1 MATKYL
7 TGGEQTTVNS
17 TITELFPSLWF
28 NNNKRPPRNTAEL
41 TEFIKKVKL
50 NTPDSKKT
58 FVAKSLSS
66 DMKQAEKF
74 ISQAFTLI
82 EPKML
87 KTKLD
92 NAFGITQYLYETNKS
107 NPINKTV
114 WGYRAKPEGVPAN
127 HAGDLFI
134 VFKDRS
140 ITGIS
145 LKAGSKSSAEPKL
158 NSYVRTTLMKPY
170 WKKLDPMA
178 DDKLKNDLWKKVYS
192 KVPGLPKSVTK
203 ENYYSSGRVAKIN
216 PEMDAALLKLFK
228 SNPDEFDR
236 LYQIQNKVSKEALC
250 NLINSSVKVTKQWI
264 NEEFRL
270 EKPQAVPLILVKAIG
285 NKAEE
290 QGDKLVNFLPKVTKV
305 HAYINK
311 NSVQEWFIDVSDSK
325 GKTLTLLMTIRSD
338 SEYRAE
344 KRKGKLGAL
353 AMLKLLYRGVKK

>member
-1 MATKYL
+1 MSRYL
-7 TGGEQTTVNS
+7 VGGEQTTINS

-28 NNNKRPPRNTAEL
+28 NAMNRPPKTTKEL
-41 TEFIKKVKL
+41 ADFVHSASL
-50 NTPDSKKT
+50 NHPSIKKT
-58 FVAKSLSS
+58 FVNSADITQAK
-66 DMKQAEKF
+66 KF
-74 ISQAFTLI
+74 IVQAFSMI

-92 NAFGITQYLYETNKS
+92 NAFGITHYLYETNKS
-107 NPINKTV
+107 NPITKAV
-114 WGYRAKPEGVPAN
+114 WGYRAKPPGVPSN
-127 HAGDLFI
+127 HAGDIFLF
-134 VFKDRS
+134 FADKS
-140 ITGIS
+140 IAGIS

-170 WKKLDPMA
+170 WKQLDPRA
-178 DDKLKNDLWKKVYS
+178 DDNLKLALWKNVYS
-192 KVPGLPKSVTK
+192 KVPGLPKSVNK
-203 ENYYSSGRVAKIN
+203 DNYYTAGRTAKIN
-216 PEMDAALLKLFK
+216 PDLDSALLKLFK
-228 SNPDEFDR
+228 SDPDEFDR
-236 LYQIQNKVSKEALC
+236 LYQIQNRISKETLC

-285 NKAEE
+285 TRAEE
-290 QGDKLVNFLPKVTKV
+290 QGDKLVNFLSKVTKV

-325 GKTLTLLMTIRSD
+325 GKKLTLLMTIRSD
-338 SEYRAE
+338 SEYRPD

>member
-1 MATKYL
+1 MPKYL
-7 TGGEQTTVNS
+7 SGGEQTTVNS

-28 NNNKRPPRNTAEL
+28 NNNSRPPRTTDEL
-41 TEFIKKVKL
+41 SNFINKVNL
-50 NTPDSKKT
+50 NSPNSKKT
-58 FVAKSLSS
+58 FVASS
-66 DMKQAEKF
+66 MTSDIKQAEKF
-74 ISQAFTLI
+74 INQAFTLI

-92 NAFGITQYLYETNKS
+92 NAFGITQYLYETDAS
-107 NPINKTV
+107 NPISKAV
-114 WGYRAKPEGVPAN
+114 WGYRAKPAGVPSN
-127 HAGDLFI
+127 HAGDIFLIFAD
-134 VFKDRS
+134 KS
-140 ITGIS
+140 IAGIS
-145 LKAGSKSSAEPKL
+145 LKAGTLKSSEPKL

-170 WKKLDPMA
+170 WQKLDPKA
-178 DDKLKNDLWKKVYS
+178 DDNLKLALWKNVYS
-192 KVPGLPKSVTK
+192 KVPSLPKSVTK
-203 ENYYSSGRVAKIN
+203 NNYYSEGRTAKIN
-216 PEMDAALLKLFK
+216 PEMDAAILKLFK
-228 SNPDEFDR
+228 SDPDEFDR
-236 LYQIQNKVSKEALC
+236 LYQLQNKTSKEALVKI
-250 NLINSSVKVTKQWI
+250 INSSVKVTKQWI

-270 EKPQAVPLILVKAIG
+270 EKPQEVPLILVKAIG

-290 QGDKLVNFLPKVTKV
+290 QGDKLVNFLSKVTKV

>member
-1 MATKYL
+1 MAIKYL

-17 TITELFPSLWF
+17 TITELFPALWF
-28 NNNKRPPRNTAEL
+28 NNNSRAPRNTAEL

-50 NTPDSKKT
+50 NTPNSRKT
-58 FVAKSLSS
+58 FVAKSITS
-66 DMKQAEKF
+66 DTKQAEKF
-74 ISQAFTLI
+74 ISQAFSLI

-92 NAFGITQYLYETNKS
+92 NAFGITQYLYDTDKS
-107 NPINKTV
+107 NPIVRAV
-114 WGYRAKPEGVPAN
+114 WGYRAKPEGVPSN
-127 HAGDLFI
+127 HAGDIFLI
-134 VFKDRS
+134 FKDKS
-140 ITGIS
+140 ISGIS

-170 WKKLDPMA
+170 WQKLDSKA
-178 DDKLKNDLWKKVYS
+178 DDKLKSELWKKVYS
-192 KVPGLPKSVTK
+192 KVPGLPKTVTK
-203 ENYYSSGRVAKIN
+203 DNYYSSGRIAKIN

-228 SNPDEFDR
+228 SNPKEFDR
-236 LYQIQNKVSKEALC
+236 LYQIQNTVSKQALC
-250 NLINSSVKVTKQWI
+250 DLINSSVKVTKQWI

-270 EKPQAVPLILVKAIG
+270 EKPQEVPLILVKAIG
-285 NKAEE
+285 TKAEE

-325 GKTLTLLMTIRSD
+325 GKKLTLLMTIRSD

-353 AMLKLLYRGVKK
+353 SMLKLLYRGVKK